1 MNDDETRSKDGF
13 FQQLA
18 TLSEA
23 MSTAHGK
30 DFAMGALV
38 LAARFIAEREA
49 RAAAAATAA
58 QAEPVASP

>member
-18 TLSEA
+18 TLSDA

-49 RAAAAATAA
+49 RAA
-58 QAEPVASP
+58 EPVASP